1 MTNDR
6 QCWVPG
12 LGTLAGQHLV
22 HGPATWAGPA
32 RPWPWPWH
40 PCSKPQVAQGRGGP
54 SAHSSTLGRPE
65 GEAPC
70 PAWGP
75 LGPQSGPSHCPEF
88 QDGPVGETGAC
99 CLLEPGTRPLGSAVA
114 SGLDSLEPGWE
125 EPASPLPRAPDRLG
139 LGSVEAR
146 GAPEDALRRGRPPGA
161 RGCPEERGAGPRTHL
176 CTLTDSCAHTQA
188 QPGVEIALAV
198 GPKSCDYLSI
208 KCKA

>member
-1 MTNDR
+1 MLGLR
-6 QCWVPG
+6 PG
-12 LGTLAGQHLV
+12 DSGGTAPDPRPCNLGWSRPALALASLLQ
-22 HGPATWAGPA
+22 A
-32 RPWPWPWH
+32 
-40 PCSKPQVAQGRGGP
+40 SGGP
-54 SAHSSTLGRPE
+54 GQRRGTSAHSSTLGRPE

-176 CTLTDSCAHTQA
+176 CTLTDSRAHTQA

-198 GPKSCDYLSI
+198 GPKSCDYLRI